1 LKKSSLSIHKTFLNE
16 QSNLILKVKKTI
28 NVIKPG
34 SSKFIVTK
42 QMARQK
48 TDRGNQLLALSYYK
62 KCLKST
68 TIENNRLDLVLF
80 NLKFSKS
87 LSESKHLITQRLVKV
102 NGVLITNINYK
113 LNDFSIIY
121 CNYKNSPL
129 NYITH
134 EISNTII
141 TPPNIF
147 RLNEREGIFYSNTE
161 SKNILLPINLNI
173 GLMRKI

>member
-1 LKKSSLSIHKTFLNE
+1 MKKVSLSIHKTFLNE
-16 QSNLILKVKKTI
+16 QSTLIQKTKKTI

-42 QMARQK
+42 QVARQK

-62 KCLKST
+62 KCLKSSS
-68 TIENNRLDLVLF
+68 IKNNRLDLVLF

-87 LSESKHLITQRLVKV
+87 LSESRHLISQRLVKV
-102 NGVLITNINYK
+102 NGVIITNVNFV
-113 LNDFSIIY
+113 LNDFTIITCDNKY
-121 CNYKNSPL
+121 SPL

-134 EISNTII
+134 EISNTVI

-147 RLNEREGIFYSNTE
+147 RINEKEAVFYSNTE
-161 SKNILLPINLNI
+161 SKNILLPISLNI
-173 GLMRKI
+173 ALMRKI